1 MDPTLMVLLVVFFAL
16 VFDFTNGWNDS
27 ANSIATIVSTRVLR
41 PGTALAYAATLNFAG
56 AFAST
61 AIAKMVG
68 TGIVDP
74 GAFGDAL
81 GLQPVLLAAM
91 IAAASWVA
99 WCSLRGLPISASHSL
114 IGALV
119 GAAVAV
125 KGMAA
130 IHPGGLVTIVLA
142 LFLSPLFGFVL
153 GYVLLLAVLWAGRGL
168 TYRGGQ
174 RLFGFLQVLSSGF
187 MSYEHGQNDAQKVM
201 GVIAISLFSGGMLT
215 DPSGV
220 VITDP
225 RQLYV
230 PIWVML
236 ACGTVIALGTGIGGW
251 RVIRTLGSKLAHLTP
266 VEGFAAETGAG
277 LVLELAAYLGVP
289 VSTTH
294 TITGAI
300 LGVGSVV
307 SAKRVRWMLG
317 AKIVYAWLF
326 TFPATF
332 GLAWVV
338 STAVHRIGR

>member
-1 MDPTLMVLLVVFFAL
+1 MDPTVMVLLVIVFAL
-16 VFDFTNGWNDS
+16 LFDFTNGWNDS

-41 PGTALAYAATLNFAG
+41 PGTALLYAATLNFAG

-74 GAFGDAL
+74 AAFGDMLA
-81 GLQPVLLAAM
+81 LQPVLLAAM
-91 IAAASWVA
+91 LAAAAWVA
-99 WCSLRGLPISASHSL
+99 WCTLGGLPISASHSL

-119 GAAVAV
+119 GAAMAV
-125 KGMAA
+125 KGPAA
-130 IHPGGLVTIVLA
+130 VHFGGLLTVVVA
-142 LFLSPLFGFVL
+142 LFVSPLLGFLL
-153 GYVLLLAVLWAGRGL
+153 GYALLLAVLWAGRGL

-174 RLFGFLQVLSSGF
+174 RLFGVLQVLSSGF

-201 GVIAISLFSGGMLT
+201 GVIAISLFAGGMLE
-215 DPSGV
+215 DPSGAI
-220 VITDP
+220 ITDP
-225 RQLYV
+225 KQLYV
-230 PIWVML
+230 PIWVIL
-236 ACGTVIALGTGIGGW
+236 ACGTVIALGTAIGGW

-266 VEGFAAETGAG
+266 VEGFAAESAAG

-294 TITGAI
+294 TITGSI

-317 AKIVYAWLF
+317 AKIVYAWVF
-326 TFPATF
+326 TLPATF
-332 GLAWVV
+332 ALAWMT
-338 STAVHRIGR
+338 SSIVHAIVG